1 MIREAPAW
9 FQGELE
15 RIGGTNRYGDPI
27 FKLVWSSEPRMIVGG
42 RFADGFVGY
51 RKGPAIPGEPCW
63 ALMIWE
69 GPETYGDPL
78 DWEYEY
84 RQADTGCLDCGSFPK
99 EGRYRLLKQFMHR
112 ELVQQEQWEMRFN
125 PLKGKQ
131 GRFERVRTQRAKLVT
146 TKMEPCGLI
155 LDLMLPML
163 QAWRKLTYAQ
173 KLEAVEDRK
182 RRQEKERDRVVKD
195 AMHDSKIRRSSQL
208 VQKRAE
214 LIEKGMDQAMRIA
227 SQYGRGMVTQ
237 LS

>member
-9 FQGELE
+9 FNDELE

-27 FKLVWSSEPRMIVGG
+27 FKLVWSTEPRVIVGG

-51 RKGPAIPGEPCW
+51 RTGPAIPGEPCW

-69 GPETYGDPL
+69 GPETFGDSL
-78 DWEYEY
+78 DWEFQY
-84 RQADTGCLDCGSFPK
+84 RQTDTGCLDCGSFPK

-112 ELVQQEQWEMRFN
+112 ELVRKELWEIRYN
-125 PLKGKQ
+125 WKRRKP
-131 GRFERVRTQRAKLVT
+131 ERHLVQKPHLVT

-163 QAWRKLTYAQ
+163 QAWRALTYEQ
-173 KLEAVEDRK
+173 RLEAVEQ
-182 RRQEKERDRVVKD
+182 RRTRQDAERDRVVKD
-195 AMHDSKIRRSSQL
+195 AMHDSRVKRSSQL

-227 SQYGRGMVTQ
+227 SQYGRGMVSQ